1 MKRKKIDLEFLFK
14 ASPTILYQFIT
25 TPACLVRWF
34 CDKVEI
40 SGETYYFSWNGSEEA
55 AEMIDDIEEERVK
68 FQWHNADENEY
79 LEFRIY
85 QADITNDTIL
95 EITDFCDEDEE
106 EEQKELWKRQIQL
119 LKVACGG

>member
-1 MKRKKIDLEFLFK
+1 MERKKIDLEFLFK

-68 FQWHNADENEY
+68 FQWHDAEENEY

-106 EEQKELWKRQIQL
+106 NEQKELWERQIQL

>member
-1 MKRKKIDLEFLFK
+1 MRRKRIDMEFLFK

-40 SGETYYFSWNGSEEA
+40 FGETYYFSWSGSEEA
-55 AEMIDDIEEERVK
+55 AEMIDDIEDERVK
-68 FQWHNADENEY
+68 FQWHEADEDEF

-85 QADITNDTIL
+85 QADITNDTIV

-106 EEQKELWKRQIQL
+106 DEQKALWERQMHL